1 MDFQKK
7 TEDYNEVKKCIAE
20 TKSSID
26 KLREE
31 MAKLNARKSKASEKE
46 LEKIENEYEEVEQ
59 QLFTKKDT
67 LKRADIAINE
77 IIKQVAQDPSVKK
90 VIDKALGEKYDKNLK
105 KTEDELKTLND
116 KKTNQLKDKGDLK
129 LLIHMVEQNPENA
142 KTLTEFIEQKKEY
155 INLEKELEGL
165 TKKDIKKDDDLKRI
179 GEIHLKL
186 DSLKGPIAQK
196 RKEVHEKMNKI
207 GITITEDRLDE
218 IAKTIIN
225 NGIEQDKSGNTDIN
239 KTLKGNVNK
248 TDKQLADTDK
258 VIKRKNRSIIEY
270 TFAKEQLENG
280 ENTPTNPVT
289 TEKPKWYQFGKR
301 FSEWMNNR
309 KREKLPEPTTEL
321 TDDVLK
327 SELFN
332 KARKQRTDEVNNKRQ
347 SFMKAYDCTEKAK
360 EIEKNAQEQVKKLMD
375 EAQKN
380 LRDAGLTKEE
390 K

>member
-26 KLREE
+26 KLRVE
-31 MAKLNARKSKASEKE
+31 MAKLNARKSNASEKE

-258 VIKRKNRSIIEY
+258 VIKRKNRS
-270 TFAKEQLENG
+270 
-280 ENTPTNPVT
+280 
-289 TEKPKWYQFGKR
+289 KR
-301 FSEWMNNR
+301 YGDR
-309 KREKLPEPTTEL
+309 
-321 TDDVLK
+321 
-327 SELFN
+327 
-332 KARKQRTDEVNNKRQ
+332 
-347 SFMKAYDCTEKAK
+347 
-360 EIEKNAQEQVKKLMD
+360 
-375 EAQKN
+375 
-380 LRDAGLTKEE
+380 
-390 K
+390 